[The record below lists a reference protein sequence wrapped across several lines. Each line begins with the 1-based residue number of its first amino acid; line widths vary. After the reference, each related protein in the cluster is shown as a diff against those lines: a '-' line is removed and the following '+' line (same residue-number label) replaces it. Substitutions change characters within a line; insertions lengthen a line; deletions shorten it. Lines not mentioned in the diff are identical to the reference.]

1 MCGNLHGR
9 EGGIGVIHKNLTPE
23 QQASEVLK
31 VKKFEKNRGGPRDDP
46 PSARVGDALSQ
57 MRSRGISGLPVAE
70 NGKVVGILTN
80 RDIDESNLDLP
91 VSEIMTREVHTA
103 PRGTTLRSRQ
113 KRSCMLT
120 GLRSCR

>member
-1 MCGNLHGR
+1 
-9 EGGIGVIHKNLTPE
+9 
-23 QQASEVLK
+23 
-31 VKKFEKNRGGPRDDP
+31 
-46 PSARVGDALSQ
+46 

-70 NGKVVGILTN
+70 NGKLVGILTN
-80 RDIDESNLDLP
+80 RDIRYESNLDLP

-103 PRGTTLRSRQ
+103 FVERLRSRQ